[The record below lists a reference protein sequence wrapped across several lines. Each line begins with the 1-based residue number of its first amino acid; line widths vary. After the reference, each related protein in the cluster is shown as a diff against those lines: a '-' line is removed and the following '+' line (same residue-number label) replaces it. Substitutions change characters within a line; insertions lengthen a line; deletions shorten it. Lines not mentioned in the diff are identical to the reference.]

1 VGTSRSD
8 DPSLYSGFPA
18 GTASAELTEPP
29 WENTVN
35 HPDKASKTCG
45 RNPAGISGSTR
56 SFQVTPEFAHLL
68 GKHLKAT
75 EGGAVESLDNLLA
88 RVAQLRRDSRCRN
101 PERSRGINE
110 PGSHGMI
117 FMPWVRKKCEKP
129 TACLRRQA
137 RERCRGYQLAGQ
149 KRAAGNSNHWNVK
162 ELENLS
168 QCSHFSHFEG

>member
-1 VGTSRSD
+1 M
-8 DPSLYSGFPA
+8 
-18 GTASAELTEPP
+18 
-29 WENTVN
+29 
-35 HPDKASKTCG
+35 
-45 RNPAGISGSTR
+45 SGSTR

-68 GKHLKAT
+68 GKHLKAA
-75 EGGAVESLDNLLA
+75 EGGAVETLDNLLA

-117 FMPWVRKKCEKP
+117 FMPWVRKECEKP
-129 TACLRRQA
+129 TA

-168 QCSHFSHFEG
+168 QCSHFSHFGD